1 MDSEERRGCC
11 GVIDYRSPV
20 IAAGWQLWDNVCQQR
35 ETEIEIEREEEERL
49 GIVKEKGQTEELR
62 SGLWLKRERT

>member
-11 GVIDYRSPV
+11 GVIEYRSPV
-20 IAAGWQLWDNVCQQR
+20 IAAGWQLWIMCVSKER
-35 ETEIEIEREEEERL
+35 HREREEEERQ

-62 SGLWLKRERT
+62 SGLWLKNERT